1 MPPKN
6 FPDKKAL
13 QDYVELHGLEYIW
26 EGTRAFV
33 KRQRLL
39 SPEQYDAVAVRTSR
53 KVSRAM
59 LFSQSIL
66 RAELETKLRRAMAV
80 KLEQEAIERAKQNT
94 ASG

>member
-13 QDYVELHGLEYIW
+13 QDYVELYGLEYIW

-33 KRQRLL
+33 KPQRLL
-39 SPEQYDAVAVRTSR
+39 SPEQYDVVAVRTSR

-66 RAELETKLRRAMAV
+66 RTEWETKLHKAMAV
-80 KLEQEAIERAKQNT
+80 TLEREAIERAKQNM